1 VPTPNVSMAILNLT
15 LSKETTVESV
25 NEFMR
30 NTALHSAMR
39 KQIDFSASPEVVS
52 SDFVGSRAA
61 CIFDAKATI
70 VNGTQAVCYLWYD
83 NEFGYSCQVY
93 RILEKM
99 AGISYLTYPKDMTAP
114 L

>member
-1 VPTPNVSMAILNLT
+1 
-15 LSKETTVESV
+15 
-25 NEFMR
+25 
-30 NTALHSAMR
+30 
-39 KQIDFSASPEVVS
+39 
-52 SDFVGSRAA
+52 
-61 CIFDAKATI
+61 

-99 AGISYLTYPKDMTAP
+99 AGIRYLTYPQELTAP